1 MNGTQREE
9 TITKRS
15 SLNLSFLV
23 GLIILISLVNGV
35 SNIAAGDGLVLVRT
49 LQSRYKLTKFIYRQK
64 LISTC
69 YRTNAF

>member
-1 MNGTQREE
+1 MKGTQRED

-23 GLIILISLVNGV
+23 GLIILISLVNGA

-49 LQSRYKLTKFIYRQK
+49 VQSIYELKKCICSQEF
-64 LISTC
+64 ISTC
-69 YRTNAF
+69 YRADAF